1 MGGKASRSVR
11 SFIRFIVTRVAGF
24 GVGGPHVQSHNKC
37 QCGRVVRQGVDAL
50 VWHVVR
56 NSNTRVIGQYWSDRQ
71 DERSWRGRVLQKV
84 VPTPRPASETA
95 TFAIKG
101 EALL

>member
-11 SFIRFIVTRVAGF
+11 SFVRFIVTRVAGF

-50 VWHVVR
+50 VRHVVR
-56 NSNTRVIGQYWSDRQ
+56 NSNARVMGQYWSDRQ
-71 DERSWRGRVLQKV
+71 DERIQKV